1 MSLFIPSSVDQN
13 LLPPSQSIDIKET
26 PVQIM
31 ESSMLLSYAN
41 VPFQQH
47 VLLMPS
53 MNAMRYDFH
62 NRQTRMFA
70 VVNYYNTIPQPP
82 GTIILFQDWVSFTYG
97 AEEDIVRYER
107 YSKNTVSRPGQ
118 QPPPPP
124 SEKCA
129 PPHRRSARKTR
140 TPKKYV
146 PDCSPPKKVC
156 SPFLDNDPVWA
167 NP

>member
-26 PVQIM
+26 SVRIT

-41 VPFQQH
+41 VPFQQQ

-70 VVNYYNTIPQPP
+70 VINYYNTIPQPP

-97 AEEDIVRYER
+97 AEHNIVRYER
-107 YSKNTVSRPGQ
+107 FSKNVVSRPGT
-118 QPPPPP
+118 QPPLPPP
-124 SEKCA
+124 EECA
-129 PPHRRSARKTR
+129 PPCRRSGRKTR
-140 TPKKYV
+140 IPNKYI
-146 PDCSPPKKVC
+146 PDCSP
-156 SPFLDNDPVWA
+156 
-167 NP
+167 